1 VSLLEITSAHGSKLL
16 APVPTYSIC
25 SLP

>member
-16 APVPTYSIC
+16 APLPTYSIC
-25 SLP
+25 CLP